1 LENKIAMES
10 ITSEPILQ
18 WVDEHGVPHRR
29 NLTDKIFLGRVC
41 SGIEREKCI
50 IIADPVVSRDHAMVR
65 RTRYGVEITD
75 MSKNGTWINSVRMTP
90 GDSRRL
96 KDGDRI
102 SLGDAS
108 IRLTYPVSAPQPEP
122 EEDDFAEQT
131 AISPSMVY
139 ITSLVADIRGFTA
152 LSQKADSAKICAF
165 IEKVFTRFSAI
176 VSEHKGTVEGYF
188 GDAIFAFWEHPG
200 EGSADRAIWACQ
212 AAISQL
218 YSVPPIHRKLMD
230 QGVVMPPLVLGWGMT
245 TGPIT
250 LSRYGTRSADLALV
264 GDCVNLAFR
273 LSSMANKT
281 LSAPIVMCRQ
291 TASLV
296 KQSMPL
302 LDLGNQKIRG
312 RKGVEHLFGIRL
324 E

>member
-1 LENKIAMES
+1 MEN
-10 ITSEPILQ
+10 ITSEPTLQ
-18 WVDEHGVPHRR
+18 WLDEDGAPHRR
-29 NLTDKIFLGRVC
+29 SLTDKIFLGRVC
-41 SGIEREKCI
+41 RGIEREKCI
-50 IIADPVVSRDHAMVR
+50 IISDPVVSRDHAMIR
-65 RTRYGVEITD
+65 LTRSGVEITD
-75 MSKNGTWINSVRMTP
+75 MSKNGTWINNVRMTP

-96 KDGDRI
+96 EDGDRI
-102 SLGDAS
+102 SLGGVS
-108 IRLTYPVSAPQPEP
+108 IRLSYPIPAPRQ

-139 ITSLVADIRGFTA
+139 VTSLVADIRGFTA
-152 LSQKADSAKICAF
+152 LSQQADSAKVCTF
-165 IEKVFTRFSAI
+165 IEKVFSRFSAI

-188 GDAIFAFWEHPG
+188 GDAVFAFWEHPG
-200 EGSADRAIWACQ
+200 EGSADRALWACQ

-218 YSVPPIHRKLMD
+218 YSVPQIHRKLTD
-230 QGVVMPPLVLGWGMT
+230 QGLAMPPLVLGWGMT
-245 TGPIT
+245 TGQIT

-281 LSAPIVMCRQ
+281 LTAPIVMCRK

-296 KQSMPL
+296 EQQMPL

-312 RKGVEHLFGIRL
+312 RKGLEHLFGIQL